1 MKTKKTILFVL
12 LIGLILS
19 TSGCGNS
26 NYIKDQDNKVVMNEE
41 TGQSIQKDILC
52 KPTNE
57 NLYKTY
63 EQYNDQLN
71 IKLENLPSCEEF
83 ELNKIPYHSL
93 WESIFVKP
101 LAWLILKV
109 GYFFKNFGWAVM
121 FIGLLIRVILFPL
134 SIKSMRQT
142 ENMKK
147 ANPEIQK
154 LEKKY
159 ANRTDSESMMAKSQE
174 MMMVYQK
181 YKINPVSGCLL
192 AFLQIPLFFAF
203 LQAIN
208 RVPAIFE
215 GELFGMNLGMTPWK
229 GISNGQYIYVLLIL
243 LIIATTYFSFKHS
256 MSQNN
261 NVGNNEIMKQMD
273 FMFKFMIIMISIA
286 SFSLPTALAFYW
298 IVTNAFIV
306 IQNWCVKK
314 VLSKDDSKNDVFPNS
329 KTKEKVQN
337 AKIVKEKKKV
347 GK

>member
-1 MKTKKTILFVL
+1 MKNKKTILSFILL
-12 LIGLILS
+12 LIILS

-26 NYIKDQDNKVVMNEE
+26 NYIKSADNKVVMNEE
-41 TGQSIQKDILC
+41 TGQNLQKDILC
-52 KPTNE
+52 KPADE

-71 IKLENLPSCEEF
+71 IKLEDLPTCHEF
-83 ELNKIPYHSL
+83 QLNSVPYHSL

-101 LAWLILKV
+101 LAWVILQV
-109 GYFFKNFGWAVM
+109 GYFLKNFGFAVM
-121 FIGLLIRVILFPL
+121 VVGLLIRFILFPL
-134 SIKSMRQT
+134 SIKTMRQT

-159 ANRTDSESMMAKSQE
+159 ANRTDNESLMAKSQE
-174 MMMVYQK
+174 TMMIYQK

-192 AFLQIPLFFAF
+192 SFLQVPLFFAF

-215 GELFGMNLGMTPWK
+215 GELFGLNLGMTPWK
-229 GISNGQYIYVLLIL
+229 GISEGQYLYILLIL
-243 LIIATTYFSFKHS
+243 LIIATTYFSFKNS
-256 MSQNN
+256 MSQNSN
-261 NVGNNEIMKQMD
+261 MGNNDVMKQMD
-273 FMFKFMIIMISIA
+273 FMFKFMIIMISVA

-298 IVTNAFIV
+298 IATNGFIV
-306 IQNWCVKK
+306 LQNYLIKK
-314 VLSKDDSKNDVFPNS
+314 VLAKDREKNS
-329 KTKEKVQN
+329 QEKKKEKVKN
-337 AKIVKEKKKV
+337 AKIIKETKKA

>member
-1 MKTKKTILFVL
+1 MKHKKQILSVL
-12 LIGLILS
+12 LVAIILC

-26 NYIKDQDNKVVMNEE
+26 NYIKSGDNKVVINEE
-41 TGQSIQKDILC
+41 TGQSLQKDILC
-52 KPTNE
+52 KPGEE

-71 IKLENLPSCEEF
+71 VRLEDLPTCKDFKLNSV
-83 ELNKIPYHSL
+83 PYHSL

-101 LAWLILKV
+101 LAWIILQV
-109 GYFFKNFGWAVM
+109 GYLLKNFGWAVM
-121 FIGLLIRVILFPL
+121 LVGLLIRLILFPL
-134 SIKSMRQT
+134 SIKTMRQA

-147 ANPEIQK
+147 ANPEIK
-154 LEKKY
+154 KIEKKY

-174 MMMVYQK
+174 TMLVYQK
-181 YKINPVSGCLL
+181 YKINPVSGCLVS
-192 AFLQIPLFFAF
+192 FLQIPLFFAF

-229 GISNGQYIYVLLIL
+229 GINNGQYIYIALII
-243 LIIATTYFSFKHS
+243 LIIATTYFSFKNS
-256 MSQNN
+256 MNQNQN
-261 NVGNNEIMKQMD
+261 MGNNEVMKQMD
-273 FMFKFMIIMISIA
+273 FMFKFMIVMISVA

-306 IQNWCVKK
+306 LQNFLVKK
-314 VLSKDDSKNDVFPNS
+314 VLNKEENNKKEPKKQS
-329 KTKEKVQN
+329 KEKVKN
-337 AKIVKEKKKV
+337 AKIVKEIKKA

>member
-1 MKTKKTILFVL
+1 MKQKKIILGLFL
-12 LIGLILS
+12 LMTILS

-41 TGQSIQKDILC
+41 TGQNIQKDILC

-63 EQYNDQLN
+63 EKYNDQLN
-71 IKLENLPSCEEF
+71 IKLEDLPSCEEF
-83 ELNKIPYHSL
+83 ETNKIPYHSL

-109 GYFFKNFGWAVM
+109 GYFLKNFGWAVM
-121 FIGLLIRVILFPL
+121 LIGLLIRVILFPL
-134 SIKSMRQT
+134 SLKSMRQT

-154 LEKKY
+154 IEKKY
-159 ANRTDSESMMAKSQE
+159 ANRKDSESMMAKSQE
-174 MMMVYQK
+174 MMLIYQK

-215 GELFGMNLGMTPWK
+215 GELFGMTLGMTPWK

-256 MSQNN
+256 MNQNN
-261 NVGNNEIMKQMD
+261 NMGNNEIMKQMD
-273 FMFKFMIIMISIA
+273 FMFKFMIIMISVA

-298 IVTNAFIV
+298 IVTNGFIV
-306 IQNWCVKK
+306 IQNFCVKK
-314 VLSKDDSKNDVFPNS
+314 VLAKDDYKKEEKEKP
-329 KTKEKVQN
+329 KEKVKT
-337 AKIVKEKKKV
+337 AKIIKEKKKV